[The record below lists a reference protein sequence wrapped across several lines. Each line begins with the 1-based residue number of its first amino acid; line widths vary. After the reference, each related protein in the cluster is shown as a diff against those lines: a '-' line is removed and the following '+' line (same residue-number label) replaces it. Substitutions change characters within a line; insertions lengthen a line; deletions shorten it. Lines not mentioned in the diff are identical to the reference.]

1 MDVTAF
7 APAIEVGF
15 PPALYAGGSGA
26 RRAAPG
32 STLEPMAVP
41 PESSQAGLEAE
52 EARLARSAAGG
63 DGEAFATLYERYA
76 RRAYNLALR
85 LCGSDEDAA
94 DAVQEAFLSVMRRLP
109 ELGESAELV
118 FGSYLFT
125 ATRNA
130 TYDLMRRQQ
139 RSQPSD
145 SIPDSAV
152 PLGAGAGGLGLD
164 PGDPDEDPDRK
175 VLLAAQQEEIAAA
188 NERLPERQREALALR
203 ELEEMSYDEI
213 AVVMEMN
220 RNSVAQLISR
230 ARINLRD
237 ELRGTAL
244 ASVAVSS
251 PECER
256 ALPLIAALD
265 DGQLAADSTDAA
277 WLASHMSN
285 CHTCQVA
292 SEAMQEAGVSYRAW
306 IPVAVAP
313 WVFKETMAKAA
324 ELSGADGGEWSELA
338 ERRLQRPTESTGLPG
353 LPAAYRAGTEGEE
366 EERGG
371 SRRRAALV
379 GALAILL
386 LLVGAIVAISSGGG
400 EDPQPPPAGTE
411 VVDATVEEPAEV
423 PEPEPEP
430 EKKAKQ
436 VKKAKPQPAP
446 APASSEAPA
455 PEALP
460 VTESAAAE
468 SSPPTESKSKE
479 SSGDQPQGGAAGLD
493 EPRSVGEPQAEPE
506 PEPEAVPPPP
516 PPAEEPTEP
525 VPPTREPPR
534 QPPAGVPG
542 GPNP

>member
-1 MDVTAF
+1 
-7 APAIEVGF
+7 
-15 PPALYAGGSGA
+15 
-26 RRAAPG
+26 
-32 STLEPMAVP
+32 MAVF
-41 PESSQAGLEAE
+41 PENSQAGLEAE
-52 EARLARSAAGG
+52 EARLARSAAAG
-63 DGEAFATLYERYA
+63 DGAAFATLYECYA

-85 LCGSDEDAA
+85 LCGSDQDAA

-109 ELGESAELV
+109 ELGEDRELA

-188 NERLPERQREALALR
+188 SERLPERQREALALR

-237 ELRGTAL
+237 ELRGGAL
-244 ASVAVSS
+244 ASVTVSS

-256 ALPLIAALD
+256 ALPLIAARD

-277 WLASHMSN
+277 WLASHMSS

-324 ELSGADGGEWSELA
+324 ELSGADGGEWRELA
-338 ERRLQRPTESTGLPG
+338 ERRLEHPTEPDGLPG
-353 LPAAYRAGTEGEE
+353 LPAAYRSGAGAEE
-366 EERGG
+366 EKEDG

-386 LLVGAIVAISSGGG
+386 LLAGAVVAISSGGG
-400 EDPQPPPAGTE
+400 EGPQPEPVRSE
-411 VVDATVEEPAEV
+411 VVDATVEEPAPQ
-423 PEPEPEP
+423 PEPEPAP
-430 EKKAKQ
+430 EKKAKK
-436 VKKAKPQPAP
+436 VAKKAKPEPDP
-446 APASSEAPA
+446 TPTSSEAAA

-460 VTESAAAE
+460 ATESSAAE
-468 SSPPTESKSKE
+468 TPPRTESRSTKAAPAAE
-479 SSGDQPQGGAAGLD
+479 PQGGAAGLD
-493 EPRSVGEPQAEPE
+493 EPRSVGQPKAEPE

-516 PPAEEPTEP
+516 PPVEEPTEP

-542 GPNP
+542 GPRP